1 MADHLLSIDC
11 GTQSIR
17 ALVFNAS
24 GNMLAGSQKEY
35 APYESPEPGLAEQDP
50 EVFWQGLIQVCRTIR
65 KDYPKLMA
73 RVAGVGVAAQ
83 RDTMINVD
91 EKGEPLRPAIVWMD
105 QRRAQPEFAAT
116 GILGGAVAL
125 TGLKKRLM
133 DAQAQAKCN
142 WLRQKQ
148 PAIWQVTHKYLQ
160 VSGFLNFRLT
170 GLFNDSIASQ
180 IGHVPFDYKKQTWAG
195 NLSLTRRLFPIEP
208 SKLPM
213 LAEPGK
219 ILGNVTPEAAALT
232 GIPAGLPV
240 IACGSDKGCETLG
253 NGVTDPSM
261 VSLSFGTM
269 ATVQTTT
276 PKYFEAISLMPPYP
290 APMPGHFNPEV
301 EIYRGFWMISWF
313 KNQFAHKEVEEAKA
327 AGTVPEKLL
336 DQCLDRTPPGAMGL
350 VVQPYWG
357 PGLERPGAK
366 GAMIGFGDVHTRD
379 HVYRA
384 VIEGLGF
391 ALKEGMEAIQA
402 KSGVKVQACALS
414 GGASQSEAICRIAAD
429 IFNLPMQAG
438 ATHETSGLGAAV
450 VTAAGTGIYPDI
462 KTACTRMTRPAK
474 RFEPD
479 PSHAAVYEQLY
490 HQVYKKMYHRL
501 SPLYKQIQTI
511 TGYP

>member
-17 ALVFNAS
+17 ALIFDAR
-24 GNMLAGSQKEY
+24 GNMPAAVQKEY
-35 APYESPEPGLAEQDP
+35 APYVSPKPGLAEQDP
-50 EVFWQGLIQVCRTIR
+50 ELFWQGLIHVCQTL
-65 KDYPKLMA
+65 KKEHPELMA
-73 RVAGVGVAAQ
+73 SLAGMGVAAQ

-91 EKGEPLRPAIVWMD
+91 KNGQPLRPAIVWMD
-105 QRRAQPEFAAT
+105 QRRATPEFAAS
-116 GILGGAVAL
+116 GLLGHAV
-125 TGLKKRLM
+125 GLAGVKKRLM
-133 DAQAQAKCN
+133 DAQSRAKCN
-142 WLRQKQ
+142 WLRQNE
-148 PAIWQVTHKYLQ
+148 PDIWQATHKYLQ

-170 GLFNDSIASQ
+170 SCFNDFIASQ
-180 IGHVPFDYKKQTWAG
+180 IGHVPFDYKKQAWARSV
-195 NLSLTRRLFPIEP
+195 SLTRRLFPIAS
-208 SKLPM
+208 SKLPE
-213 LAEPGK
+213 LVAPGK
-219 ILGNVTPEAAALT
+219 VLGYVTADACEQT
-232 GIPAGLPV
+232 GIPKGLPV

-269 ATVQTTT
+269 ATVQTTS

-313 KNQFAHKEVEEAKA
+313 KNQFAHKEVEEANA
-327 AGTVPEKLL
+327 RGTVPEKLL
-336 DQCLDRTPPGAMGL
+336 DQCLQRTPPGAMGL

-379 HVYRA
+379 HIYRA
-384 VIEGLGF
+384 VIEGLCF

-402 KSGVKVQACALS
+402 KSKIKVKACALS
-414 GGASQSEAICRIAAD
+414 GGASQSAAICRIAAD
-429 IFNLPMQAG
+429 VFNLPMQAG
-438 ATHETSGLGAAV
+438 VTHETSGLGAAV
-450 VTAAGTGIYPDI
+450 VTAAGTGIHPDI
-462 KTACTRMTRPAK
+462 KTACELMTRPSK

-479 PSHAAVYEQLY
+479 PAGAAVYDQLY